1 MLVIPAIDLKDGKCV
16 RLSKGRKEHETV
28 FSDDPVNIAKV
39 WKEQG
44 AEYIHVVDLDGA
56 FEGNPKNTHIIE
68 LIRKNVDICLQVGG
82 GIRDKQTVQ
91 DLFDIGIDRIVIGTR
106 ALDTPEWIFELCTEF
121 PGKIAVGIDAENG
134 KVAVKGWVSVSNRTA
149 IDFAKEIERANP
161 VAIIFTDIEKD
172 GMLQGPNLSSIEDFA
187 TNTDVPVI
195 ASGGVTSIEDVK
207 KLSLLPL
214 GGMIIGKA
222 LYTGNIILS
231 EAIMVCKNKRPDQKI

>member
-134 KVAVKGWVSVSNRTA
+134 KVAVKGWVSV
-149 IDFAKEIERANP
+149 
-161 VAIIFTDIEKD
+161 
-172 GMLQGPNLSSIEDFA
+172 
-187 TNTDVPVI
+187 
-195 ASGGVTSIEDVK
+195 
-207 KLSLLPL
+207 
-214 GGMIIGKA
+214 
-222 LYTGNIILS
+222 
-231 EAIMVCKNKRPDQKI
+231 